1 MKEALLHLIRASEI
15 ARKMDATMNSLGYS
29 NNPYADIF
37 GELADGIYYLLG
49 EKKEY
54 FEDSATHWALNG
66 DVLPEQDKVDIL
78 LEVYRKNRP
87 ARL

>member
-37 GELADGIYYLLG
+37 GELADWIYYLLG

-54 FEDSATHWALNG
+54 FEESATYWALTRS
-66 DVLPEQDKVDIL
+66 IL
-78 LEVYRKNRP
+78 SGSFL
-87 ARL
+87 